1 MAGLN
6 NTRPVGNRLR
16 GLISRDLEMI
26 IIAFSN
32 KTSKILPRV
41 FCGEL
46 KHVAPITRCC
56 NKMILH
62 QFVRP
67 WKIVQIP
74 IRARD
79 LGLLAAYGWTFIR
92 IPHIVPNS
100 IEKKHIYTCV
110 QLAKHMIGVRDIRIQ
125 TPSALYRKLRFS

>member
-1 MAGLN
+1 
-6 NTRPVGNRLR
+6 
-16 GLISRDLEMI
+16 MI

-32 KTSKILPRV
+32 KTSKILPRI

-46 KHVAPITRCC
+46 KHVAPITRRG

-62 QFVRP
+62 QFVHP
-67 WKIVQIP
+67 GKIVQIP

-79 LGLLAAYGWTFIR
+79 LGLLAAYEWKFIR
-92 IPHIVPNS
+92 MPHITPNA
-100 IEKKHIYTCV
+100 IGKKRIYTCV